1 MKQVIIFLWILTGTN
16 FAMAQEALPEVPRK
30 NTVKLDLTANIWYK
44 NVFGISYERITKPNQ
59 SFVVY
64 FGYQEFPRTSRFGQS
79 IGVKQNRDKSG
90 YKFGGEYRFYLK
102 KENKYPAPRGI
113 YIGPYFTRHS
123 FSNERVIEVDNDGV
137 PEEAVLNSKFT
148 VLNLGFQLGYQFV
161 FNDRWTIDLILVG
174 PSVSDYRYTLN
185 LDGNFTFDKEDIQ
198 NEIIL
203 DLLDRFPLLDEVIS
217 EKEATKNGKLD
228 AWAYGYRYQ
237 LHVGYRFGR

>member
-1 MKQVIIFLWILTGTN
+1 MKLIIIFLWILTGTN
-16 FAMAQEALPEVPRK
+16 YAMAQEVLPEVPRK
-30 NTVKLDLTANIWYK
+30 NTVKLDLTANFWYS
-44 NVFGISYERITKPNQ
+44 NVFGMSYERITKPNQ
-59 SFVVY
+59 SFAVSA
-64 FGYQEFPRTSRFGQS
+64 GYQEFFRTSRLGENVT
-79 IGVKQNRDKSG
+79 VKDDRDKSG

-113 YIGPYFTRHS
+113 YIGPYFIRHS
-123 FSNERVIEVDNDGV
+123 FSNERVIEVDNNGT

-161 FNDRWTIDLILVG
+161 FNDRWAIDLILVG

-217 EKEATKNGKLD
+217 EKEATRNGKLD
-228 AWAYGYRYQ
+228 TWAYGYRYQ